1 MERADHPEPS
11 LPRPLPSAAHSLSVR
26 LFLWIFALVLV
37 ALGVYTWFTI
47 RTASEHWRDLVYL
60 SANRSSEIIKRSTR
74 HAMLLNRKEDVH
86 EIIDTIAE
94 LPGVAGA
101 RIYDKLGTIIV
112 SGDSAEIGQR
122 VDMRAE
128 ACIICHDQ
136 SKPLRSLP
144 IENRAR
150 VYRSAEGERVLGLIS
165 PIENEP
171 ECVRCHVH
179 PADQTVLGVLDVK
192 MSLAD
197 ADRHLAESVRAM
209 VFTSIFSALLIG
221 VATALF
227 INHVVRLPVRRLI
240 AGARRIAGGDL
251 VTRVDVQGQDEVG
264 ELASAFNVMTEN
276 LHHAREELTGWSEK
290 LEEKVV
296 EKTDELAR
304 VQRQVVHMEKMA
316 SLGKL
321 AATVAHEVNN
331 PLSGI
336 LTYAKLVGRDIERS
350 DVPLPEREE
359 LLRYLKLIQL
369 ESSRCGDI
377 VKNLLSFAPFAARF
391 EPQHLNPILERSLS
405 LVSHHMQAAGIQPEV
420 QPLPVEDDLIV
431 CDSGKLEQALVA
443 LLVNAVE
450 AMPKGGRVALR
461 AEAIGR
467 DEVRID
473 VADTGVGIP
482 PDLLPRVFEPFFT
495 TKETG
500 TSAGLGLTVAHGIVE
515 QHGGRIEVESEPGQT
530 VFHLVLPR
538 RPPAPGR
545 KPVNGSG
552 AAQETVA
559 PMQGWMP

>member
-1 MERADHPEPS
+1 MTPAGKPPPS
-11 LPRPLPSAAHSLSVR
+11 LTRQLPAAAHSLSVR
-26 LFLWIFALVLV
+26 LFLWILALVLV
-37 ALGVYTWFTI
+37 ALAVYTWLTI

-112 SGDSAEIGQR
+112 SGDSTEIGRR
-122 VDMRAE
+122 VDMKAE
-128 ACIICHDQ
+128 ACIVCHDQ

-144 IENRAR
+144 IQNRAR
-150 VYRSAEGERVLGLIS
+150 VYRLPGGERVLGLIT

-171 ECVRCHVH
+171 ECLRCHVH

-192 MSLAD
+192 MSLAE
-197 ADRHLAESVRAM
+197 ADRNLAQSVRAM
-209 VFTSIFSALLIG
+209 VLAGILAALLIG

-227 INHVVRLPVRRLI
+227 INHVVRVPVRRLI

-251 VTRVDVQGQDEVG
+251 TTRVDVRGQDEVG
-264 ELASAFNVMTEN
+264 ELAAAFNVMTEN
-276 LHHAREELTGWSEK
+276 LDRAREELTGWSDK
-290 LEEKVV
+290 LEQKVV
-296 EKTDELAR
+296 EKTDDLAR
-304 VQRQVVHMEKMA
+304 AQRQIIHMEKMA

-350 DVPLPEREE
+350 DVPPAEREE
-359 LLRYLKLIQL
+359 LLRYLKLIQQ
-369 ESSRCGDI
+369 ESTRCGDI
-377 VKNLLSFAPFAARF
+377 VKNLLSLAPFAARL
-391 EPQHLNPILERSLS
+391 ELQHLNPILERSLL
-405 LVSHHMQAAGIQPEV
+405 LVSHHLETAGIQSEV
-420 QPLPVEDDLIV
+420 EPLPAGDDLIV
-431 CDSGKLEQALVA
+431 CDSDKLEQALVA

-450 AMPKGGRVALR
+450 AMPKGGRLVLR
-461 AEAIGR
+461 AKANSAG
-467 DEVRID
+467 EVRID
-473 VADTGVGIP
+473 VADTGTGIP
-482 PDLLPRVFEPFFT
+482 PDLISRIFEPFFT

-515 QHGGRIEVESEPGQT
+515 HHGGRIEVESEPGRT
-530 VFHLVLPR
+530 VFHIVLPR
-538 RPPAPGR
+538 RPATPGR
-545 KPVNGSG
+545 EPVNGGG
-552 AAQETVA
+552 AAQAAVA
-559 PMQGWMP
+559 PMQGGTP